1 MFVIKTRGVVEVVV
15 VVVVVVV
22 EVIVVVTLVVVVE
35 VLVVVEVVV
44 LVVLLLVILVVE
56 LRPATG
62 VVVNELEGDPVD
74 DVEKPLVV
82 ELLLVEEVVV
92 NWLVEASVDREIIE
106 VVTVVVVVVVEA
118 PGLVELT
125 LVLVA

>member
-1 MFVIKTRGVVEVVV
+1 MVEVVV

-92 NWLVEASVDREIIE
+92 NWLVEASVDREIVE

>member
-15 VVVVVVV
+15 VVVV
-22 EVIVVVTLVVVVE
+22 EVIVVVTLVVVEVLVVE
-35 VLVVVEVVV
+35 VLVVDVVV

-82 ELLLVEEVVV
+82 ELLPVTELVV
-92 NWLVEASVDREIIE
+92 NWLVEASVDSELVE
-106 VVTVVVVVVVEA
+106 VETVVVVLSVET

-125 LVLVA
+125 PVVVA

>member
-22 EVIVVVTLVVVVE
+22 KVIVVVTLVVVVE